1 MILRAEWTK
10 LHTVRSTA
18 WLLLAAVTSTIGL
31 GAATVALTT
40 GSDLVAAS
48 LSGVYCGQLA
58 IAVLAVLAMTN
69 EYASGVV
76 STTLVCAP
84 RRTGVLLAKT
94 ATVIATVISAALAS
108 VTGSLTAARILVGD
122 QGLTVTGGPALRAA
136 FGTVLYLCLV
146 ALLSLGIATALRHTA
161 AALTTVLSLLYLFPL
176 LAQFISNER
185 WHTRIER
192 YAPMS
197 AGLAVQA
204 TTNLGDLPIGPWTG
218 LGVLAAYAGATLLLG
233 AVLFITRDA

>member
-10 LHTVRSTA
+10 LHTVRSTP
-18 WLLLAAVTSTIGL
+18 WLLLAAATSTIGL

-48 LSGVYCGQLA
+48 LSGVYCGQIA
-58 IAVLAVLAMTN
+58 IVVLAVLAMTN
-69 EYASGVV
+69 EYASGLV
-76 STTLVCAP
+76 STTLACTP
-84 RRTGVLLAKT
+84 RRTRVLLAKT
-94 ATVIATVISAALAS
+94 ATVIATVLSAALAS
-108 VTGSLTAARILVGD
+108 VTGSLVAARSLAGD
-122 QGLTVTGGPALRAA
+122 QGITVTSGPALRAA
-136 FGTVLYLCLV
+136 FGTVLYLTLV

-161 AALTTVLSLLYLFPL
+161 AALTTVLGLLYLFPL
-176 LAQFISNER
+176 LAQFIGDER

-197 AGLAVQA
+197 AGLAVQS

-218 LGVLAAYAGATLLLG
+218 LGVLAAYAGAALLLG
-233 AVLFITRDA
+233 AVLFTTRDA